1 MNYYNYFTEV
11 EDHFRK
17 ARDSGM
23 FMMSPLDWAL
33 VEAWKDAGVPLDAVL
48 KGIDRAFAKRRTRGG
63 RHSAVNSVAYC
74 TQEVMG
80 AASQAARTRVL
91 AEQKPRPGFEAP
103 RLGAF
108 FRDRAGQLR
117 SLAGEARPGGEV
129 FEQTAEALER
139 MALRIE
145 AGELGDLEDVE
156 RRLTVLEDR
165 VAAVAASALSEEE
178 MLSARRDLDAR
189 LRPYRRKMSAGQ
201 IAMLEQKY
209 IRKRCL
215 EGLGIARMSLFYVE

>member
-48 KGIDRAFAKRRTRGG
+48 KGIDRAFAKRRTRGQ
-63 RHSAVNSVAYC
+63 RHSAINSVAYC

-80 AASQAARTRVL
+80 AASQTARTRVL

-103 RLGAF
+103 RLEAF
-108 FRDRAGQLR
+108 FRERAGQLR
-117 SLAGEARPGGEV
+117 NLAGEARPGSEV
-129 FEQTAEALER
+129 FKQTATALER
-139 MALRIE
+139 MAVRIE

-165 VAAVAASALSEEE
+165 VAGVAASVLSEEE

-189 LRPYRRKMSAGQ
+189 LKPYRRKMSADQ

-215 EGLGIARMSLFYVE
+215 EGLGIARMSLFYVD